1 MATTHDM
8 KYEDQQQESRSSR
21 WSWLLPLALLAIA
34 ALALASYLANDNNT
48 TNGTDLNNTT
58 QTELN
63 TPALNNPAGTGL

>member
-8 KYEDQQQESRSSR
+8 RYEEQDSRSSR
-21 WSWLLPLALLAIA
+21 WSWLLPLALLALA

-48 TNGTDLNNTT
+48 TNGTDLNSSA

-63 TPALNNPAGTGL
+63 TPALNNPTGTGL